1 MKNKLFALWVLS
13 VFIFLSSCE
22 SLSSPAQANVASN
35 DNTVNS
41 NAMHDNAPHDN
52 ATQSSIVKDIL
63 AELNRV
69 RSNPKK
75 YAEEEIKPRLK
86 YFDGKL
92 YKVPGQIPIQTN
104 EGASAV
110 QECIDVLMKTK
121 PMETLALESGLS
133 LAAQWLADDQ
143 ANTGTIGHYG
153 SDGSSPF
160 ERMNRYGKWLITAGE
175 NCAYGPKTGR
185 EIVAQLLIDDGVPGR
200 GHRINILKPEFKKV
214 GIGYN
219 DEGKAPYGAVSV
231 MDFAGDYISK

>member
-1 MKNKLFALWVLS
+1 MKNKLFALWIFA
-13 VFIFLSSCE
+13 VFIFLSSCG
-22 SLSSPAQANVASN
+22 SLSSPASKHVPSN
-35 DNTVNS
+35 DNEIHN
-41 NAMHDNAPHDN
+41 P
-52 ATQSSIVKDIL
+52 IVKDIL
-63 AELNRV
+63 TELNRV
-69 RSNPKK
+69 RRNPKK

-86 YFDGKL
+86 YFDEKF
-92 YKVPGQIPIQTN
+92 YKAPGQIPILTN

-121 PMETLALESGLS
+121 PMELLELEKGLCS
-133 LAAQWLADDQ
+133 AAQWLADDQ
-143 ANTGTIGHYG
+143 AKTGKTGHYG

-160 ERMNRYGKWLITAGE
+160 ERMNRYGKVLITAGE

-185 EIVAQLLIDDGVPGR
+185 EIVAQLLIDDGVADR

-219 DEGKAPYGAVSV
+219 NEANAPYGTVSV

>member
-1 MKNKLFALWVLS
+1 MKNKLFALWIFA
-13 VFIFLSSCE
+13 VFIFLSSCG
-22 SLSSPAQANVASN
+22 SLSSPASKHVPSN
-35 DNTVNS
+35 DNAAQN
-41 NAMHDNAPHDN
+41 P
-52 ATQSSIVKDIL
+52 IVRDIL
-63 AELNRV
+63 IELNRV
-69 RSNPKK
+69 RRNPKK

-86 YFDGKL
+86 YFDGKF
-92 YKVPGQIPIQTN
+92 YKAPGQIPILTN

-121 PMETLALESGLS
+121 PMELLELEKGLCS
-133 LAAQWLADDQ
+133 AAQWLADDQ
-143 ANTGTIGHYG
+143 AKTGKTGHYG

-160 ERMNRYGKWLITAGE
+160 DRINRYGKVLITGGE

-185 EIVAQLLIDDGVPGR
+185 EIVAQLLIDDGVADR

-219 DEGKAPYGAVSV
+219 NEANAPYGTVSV

>member
-1 MKNKLFALWVLS
+1 MKNKLFAIWVLT

-35 DNTVNS
+35 DNTV
-41 NAMHDNAPHDN
+41 HDNAPHYN
-52 ATQSSIVKDIL
+52 ATQSPIVKDIL

-69 RSNPKK
+69 RCNPKK

-92 YKVPGQIPIQTN
+92 YKDPGQIPILTN

-110 QECIDVLMKTK
+110 KECIDVLMKTK
-121 PMETLALESGLS
+121 PMELLELEKGLCS
-133 LAAQWLADDQ
+133 AAQWLADDQ
-143 ANTGTIGHYG
+143 AETGQAGHYG

-160 ERMNRYGKWLITAGE
+160 DRMNRYGKVLITAGE
-175 NCAYGPKTGR
+175 NCAYGPKTGK

-200 GHRINILKPEFKKV
+200 GHRKNILKPEFKKA

-219 DEGKAPYGAVSV
+219 DKDKAPYGAVSV
-231 MDFAGDYISK
+231 MDFAGDYVSK

>member
-1 MKNKLFALWVLS
+1 
-13 VFIFLSSCE
+13 
-22 SLSSPAQANVASN
+22 
-35 DNTVNS
+35 
-41 NAMHDNAPHDN
+41 MHDNAPHDN

-69 RSNPKK
+69 RRNPKK

-92 YKVPGQIPIQTN
+92 YKAPGQIPILTN

-110 QECIDVLMKTK
+110 KECMDALMKTK
-121 PMETLALESGLS
+121 PMELLELEKGLCYS
-133 LAAQWLADDQ
+133 AQWLADDQ
-143 ANTGTIGHYG
+143 AETGQAGHYG

-160 ERMNRYGKWLITAGE
+160 DRMNRYGKVLITAGE

-185 EIVAQLLIDDGVPGR
+185 EIVAQLLIDDGVADR
-200 GHRINILKPEFKKV
+200 GHRINILKKEFKKA

-219 DEGKAPYGAVSV
+219 DKGKAPYGAVSV
-231 MDFAGDYISK
+231 MDFAGDYVSK

>member
-1 MKNKLFALWVLS
+1 M
-13 VFIFLSSCE
+13 LSSCE
-22 SLSSPAQANVASN
+22 NLFLGKPKNVHI
-35 DNTVNS
+35 VNE
-41 NAMHDNAPHDN
+41 
-52 ATQSSIVKDIL
+52 IL
-63 AELNRV
+63 TELNRV

-75 YAEEEIKPRLK
+75 YAEEELKPRLK

-92 YKVPGQIPIQTN
+92 YKVPGQIPLQTN

-110 QECIDVLMKTK
+110 QECID
-121 PMETLALESGLS
+121 ALINTNPVEALKLENGLCLS
-133 LAAQWLADDQ
+133 AQWLADDQ
-143 ANTGTIGHYG
+143 ANTGKIGHHG

-160 ERMNRYGKWLITAGE
+160 DRMNRYGKWLITAGE

-185 EIVAQLLIDDGVPGR
+185 EIVAQLLIDDGVADR

-219 DEGKAPYGAVSV
+219 NEANAPYGTVSV

>member
-13 VFIFLSSCE
+13 IFIFLSSCE

-69 RSNPKK
+69 RRNPKK

-92 YKVPGQIPIQTN
+92 YKAPGQIPILTN

-110 QECIDVLMKTK
+110 KECMDALMKTK
-121 PMETLALESGLS
+121 PMELLELEKGLCYS
-133 LAAQWLADDQ
+133 AQWLADDQ
-143 ANTGTIGHYG
+143 AETGQAGHYG

-160 ERMNRYGKWLITAGE
+160 DRMNRYGKVLITAGE

-185 EIVAQLLIDDGVPGR
+185 EIVAQLLIDDGVADR
-200 GHRINILKPEFKKV
+200 GHRINILKKEFKKA

-219 DEGKAPYGAVSV
+219 DKGKAPYGAVSV
-231 MDFAGDYISK
+231 MDFAGDYVSK

>member
-1 MKNKLFALWVLS
+1 MKNKLFALWIFA

-22 SLSSPAQANVASN
+22 SLSSPVPKHVPSN
-35 DNTVNS
+35 DNEIHN
-41 NAMHDNAPHDN
+41 P
-52 ATQSSIVKDIL
+52 IVKDIL
-63 AELNRV
+63 TELNRV
-69 RSNPKK
+69 RRNPKK

-86 YFDGKL
+86 CFDGKF
-92 YKVPGQIPIQTN
+92 YKAPGQIPILTN

-121 PMETLALESGLS
+121 PMELLELEKGLCS
-133 LAAQWLADDQ
+133 AAQWLADDQ
-143 ANTGTIGHYG
+143 AKTGKTGHYG

-160 ERMNRYGKWLITAGE
+160 DRINRYGKVLITAGE

-185 EIVAQLLIDDGVPGR
+185 EIVAQLLIDDGVADR

-219 DEGKAPYGAVSV
+219 NEANAPYGTVSV

>member
-69 RSNPKK
+69 RRNPKK

-92 YKVPGQIPIQTN
+92 YKAPGQIPILTN

-110 QECIDVLMKTK
+110 KECMDALMKTK
-121 PMETLALESGLS
+121 PMELLELEKGLCYS
-133 LAAQWLADDQ
+133 AQWLADDQ
-143 ANTGTIGHYG
+143 AETGQAGHYG

-160 ERMNRYGKWLITAGE
+160 DRMNRYGKVLITAGE

-185 EIVAQLLIDDGVPGR
+185 EIVAQLLIDDGVADR
-200 GHRINILKPEFKKV
+200 GHRINILKKEFKKA

-219 DEGKAPYGAVSV
+219 DKGKAPYGAVSV
-231 MDFAGDYISK
+231 MDFAGDYVSK